1 MNKRTKLL
9 IAGSIAAILIYSAI
23 SFYIKSTRNVIEQMV
38 DKKDLIN
45 VLIAGRNAYKEN
57 TFNFYALVTIN
68 PVNSNIGITFI
79 PPDYRIMMNDS
90 GSNSKKI
97 SEVELSDFER
107 IRYTLQKDLML
118 NVPFYVKIYA
128 SDVFRIVNM
137 LEGVNIFSLDQ
148 AKCISNGRIG
158 TNYID
163 GKKAVDYINCAEMN
177 SIYVKYDRI
186 LDLIL
191 TLYNDR
197 EKRKDLLTPEFIEET
212 VSDLRTN
219 LMPQEIFSILRI
231 IMEKGNVMSTLM
243 PGGFNSGFYTVDEI
257 NFKTYQ
263 QDFLAFIFAN
273 SESEPSA
280 RIKILNGTSVAGLA
294 RKMRNDLIRDGLT
307 VTEFGTSNYGNF
319 EKSVIICRQCDFFT
333 ANKTAEITGI
343 DQIYFVT
350 DTSQLTNILIIIGE
364 DMVSEK
370 QQN

>member
-1 MNKRTKLL
+1 MNKKTKLII
-9 IAGSIAAILIYSAI
+9 IASIIGILAYLTI
-23 SFYIKSTRNVIEQMV
+23 SFYIKSTRNVIERLV

-45 VLIAGRNAYKEN
+45 ILVAGRNAYKDN
-57 TFNFYALVTIN
+57 TFNFYALITVN
-68 PVNSNIGITFI
+68 PANNNIGITFI

-90 GSNSKKI
+90 GSNSEKI
-97 SEVELSDFER
+97 SEVELSDFDR

-118 NVPFYVKIYA
+118 NVPFYVKVYA
-128 SDVFRIVNM
+128 SDVSRIINM

-148 AKCISNGRIG
+148 AKCIVNGRIG
-158 TNYID
+158 SNYLD
-163 GKKAVDYINCAEMN
+163 GKKTVDYINCAEMN
-177 SIYVKYDRI
+177 SIYIKYDRI
-186 LDLIL
+186 LDIIL

-197 EKRKDLLTPEFIEET
+197 EKRKDFLTSGFIEET
-212 VSDLRTN
+212 VRDLRTN
-219 LMPQEIFSILRI
+219 LMPQEIFSILKI
-231 IMEKGNVMSTLM
+231 VMEKGNVISTLL

-263 QDFLAFIFAN
+263 QDFLSLIFAN
-273 SESEPSA
+273 SESESSA

-307 VTEFGTSNYGNF
+307 VTEFGTSDYGNF
-319 EKSVIICRQCDFFT
+319 EHSVIICRQCDFFT
-333 ANKTAEITGI
+333 ANRTADITGI

-370 QQN
+370 KE